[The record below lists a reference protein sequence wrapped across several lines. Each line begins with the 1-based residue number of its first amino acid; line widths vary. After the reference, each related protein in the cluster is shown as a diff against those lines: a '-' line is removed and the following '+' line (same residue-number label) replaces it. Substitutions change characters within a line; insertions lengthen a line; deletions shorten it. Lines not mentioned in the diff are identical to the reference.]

1 MATIILTG
9 GGTAGHCTPN
19 LALLPYL
26 KNNFNNIV
34 YVGSKNGIER
44 SLAEQAKLPY
54 YSIPCAKLNRTD
66 FKSNLTMP
74 LKVISGIIAAGNI
87 IDKIKPDVIF
97 SKGGYVAVPVVIAA
111 SKRKIPIILHE
122 SDFSLGLANKIC
134 AKYSKKVLTS
144 FPETA
149 ITVKNGEHVGSPIR
163 SSIFNADKK
172 TALKSFGFTGQK
184 PIILITGGSQGA
196 KVINDAVRTALPNL
210 LLKYDILH
218 ICGKNNLLPEKTPK
232 GYFQTEYLNNIENA
246 FAVASVCVSRAGSNT
261 LFEILNLKIPTLLIP
276 LPKGVSRGDQIL
288 NAEYFQKLGLA
299 HVLYQNALTES
310 SLTLSINAVYAN
322 RFNLAENFSKIP
334 IKDASKKIADIISAY
349 AP

>member
-26 KNNFNNIV
+26 ENNFNNIV

-44 SLAEQAKLPY
+44 NLAEQAKLPY

-74 LKVISGIIAAGNI
+74 LKVINGIISAGKI
-87 IDKIKPDVIF
+87 IDKIKPNVIF

-111 SKRKIPIILHE
+111 SKRKIPVISHE
-122 SDFSLGLANKIC
+122 SDYSLGLANKIC
-134 AKYSKKVLTS
+134 SKYSKKVLTS

-149 ITVKNGEHVGSPIR
+149 LSVKNGEYVGSPIR

-172 TALKSFGFTGQK
+172 AALKSFGLTGQK

-196 KVINDAVRTALPNL
+196 RAINDAVRAALPSL
-210 LLKYDILH
+210 LPKYDILH
-218 ICGKNNLLPEKTPK
+218 ICGKNNLLKEKTPK
-232 GYFQTEYLNNIENA
+232 GYLQIEYLNNIENA
-246 FAVASVCVSRAGSNT
+246 FSIASVCVSRAGSNT
-261 LFEILNLKIPTLLIP
+261 VFEILSLKIPTLLIP

-299 HVLYQNALTES
+299 HVLDQNSLTEN
-310 SLTLSINAVYAN
+310 SLALSINAVYAN
-322 RFNLAENFSKIP
+322 RLNITENLSKNP
-334 IKDASKKIADIISAY
+334 ITDASKKIADIISAY
-349 AP
+349 VP